1 MPAWGGI
8 SIQLTIDIVTK
19 QLYRNPGID
28 LDPLMNKPAETVARE
43 KHPNTMKAREE
54 PGSKGNPRFWA
65 WDYKWLRFTDVK
77 SSQTVQKVWKY
88 GIEHILNKTAFIL
101 YRVHL
106 NWTLVCFY
114 HYWGFIRRVRTR
126 NLWVWTKTSGESE
139 SVRASRSWSAFIQT
153 LALFNCRDETI
164 RLWIDA
170 TAGNEPNLPFVGS
183 SSWVKNL

>member
-1 MPAWGGI
+1 MGWNFNSVNNRHCYKAAVQKSGHRFR
-8 SIQLTIDIVTK
+8 SLNEQASRDSS
-19 QLYRNPGID
+19 Q
-28 LDPLMNKPAETVARE
+28 
-43 KHPNTMKAREE
+43 MKAREE

-77 SSQTVQKVWKY
+77 SSQTVQKVWKD
-88 GIEHILNKTAFIL
+88 GIEHILNKAAFIL

-106 NWTLVCFY
+106 NWTLVCFS
-114 HYWGFIRRVRTR
+114 HYCGFIRQVRTQ
-126 NLWVWTKTSGESE
+126 NLWVWTKTTGESE
-139 SVRASRSWSAFIQT
+139 SVRARRSWSAFIQT

-164 RLWIDA
+164 RLWIDT